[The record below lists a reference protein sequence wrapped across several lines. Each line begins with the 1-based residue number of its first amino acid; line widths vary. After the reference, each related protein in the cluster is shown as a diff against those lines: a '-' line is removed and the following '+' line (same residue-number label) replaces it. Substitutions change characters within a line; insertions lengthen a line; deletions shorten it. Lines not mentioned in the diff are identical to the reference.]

1 MAKVYGRKLV
11 NGAAARHRET
21 QAALRKVTREVEAR
35 AKSNLAEARASTIW
49 DKIADPAR
57 KTEIGSTRGD
67 GKYGAID
74 WAVYMDAYKGGAM
87 ALEFG
92 HAPSGVFGEGG
103 LYGHLKTKAPH
114 GLYILTRAAGL
125 GGLTTVS
132 SGRKRG
138 KR

>member
-1 MAKVYGRKLV
+1 MVRVEIDGDASFTAL
-11 NGAAARHRET
+11 RHRDVRN
-21 QAALRKVTREVEAR
+21 AVKRAGREIEGKAR
-35 AKSNLAEARASTIW
+35 ANLFSARASTPW
-49 DKIADPAR
+49 VKIADPDGLTR
-57 KTEIGSTRGD
+57 IGADQEFHGPALDVDVWMS
-67 GKYGAID
+67 
-74 WAVYMDAYKGGAM
+74 AYKQGAM

-103 LYGHLKTKAPH
+103 RLSHVKTRAPH